1 MQMETDYRG
10 RESDMRGIIEAKE
23 EKIQR
28 MQQEVFILREQ
39 MQQCQNQQDLNLQQ
53 SKIRTQQ
60 MADVTSF
67 AVQMVVNFV
76 QTSKDHLIELYDLN

>member
-28 MQQEVFILREQ
+28 MQQEVFILRE
-39 MQQCQNQQDLNLQQ
+39 
-53 SKIRTQQ
+53 
-60 MADVTSF
+60 
-67 AVQMVVNFV
+67 
-76 QTSKDHLIELYDLN
+76 